1 MAKRTALITRA
12 AGGIGLETAKRLLSD
27 GWRVGLLDLAES
39 LPSLLAGLPGAPDD
53 KVAAHCD
60 VADPDSVAA
69 AVEKVRSAL
78 GPIAGVVN
86 NAGIVDHIAPL
97 ARMKP
102 EKWAW
107 ELGVNLTGPFHV
119 IQATAPAMAEAGFG
133 RIVNIASMAARM
145 GLRNQ
150 AAYSSSKAG
159 LLGLARVVVAEYA
172 AFGITCNTVLPGM
185 MATPKVLGMP
195 PHILELSTAG
205 VPCGR
210 IGRLDE
216 IAALIAFLMS
226 DVAGYIN
233 GAEIAIDGGSGA
245 NVTSLS
251 GSRKAAPGAP

>member
-1 MAKRTALITRA
+1 MSKRTALITGA
-12 AGGIGLETAKRLLSD
+12 AGGIGLETARKLLND
-27 GWRVGLLDLAES
+27 GWKVGLLDVADT
-39 LPSLLAGLPGAPDD
+39 LPSLLEGLPGDAED
-53 KVAAHCD
+53 KVAARCD
-60 VADPDSVAA
+60 VADPQSVEA
-69 AVEKVRSAL
+69 AVELVRSAL
-78 GPIAGVVN
+78 GPIDGVVN
-86 NAGIVDHIAPL
+86 NAGIVDHIAPI

-107 ELGVNLTGPFHV
+107 ELGVNLSGPFHV
-119 IQATAPAMAEAGFG
+119 IQLTAPTMAEAGFG

-172 AFGITCNTVLPGM
+172 AFGVTCNTVLPGM
-185 MATPKVLGMP
+185 IATPKVLGMP
-195 PHILELSTAG
+195 PHILERAGAG

-226 DVAGYIN
+226 DIAGYIN

-251 GSRKAAPGAP
+251 GSRKT

>member
-1 MAKRTALITRA
+1 MAKRTALITGT
-12 AGGIGLETAKRLLSD
+12 AGGIGLETARRLLGD
-27 GWRVGLLDLAES
+27 GWRVALLDVAES
-39 LPSLLAGLPGAPDD
+39 LPTLLDALPGAPED
-53 KVAAHCD
+53 KMAARCD
-60 VADPDSVAA
+60 VADPRSVAA
-69 AVEKVRSAL
+69 AVEAASAAL
-78 GPIAGVVN
+78 GPIEGVVN

-107 ELGVNLTGPFHV
+107 ELGVNLSGPFHL
-119 IQATAPAMAEAGFG
+119 IQLTAPAMAEAGFG

-172 AFGITCNTVLPGM
+172 AFGVTCNTVLPGM
-185 MATPKVLGMP
+185 MATPKVLAMP
-195 PHILELSTAG
+195 PHILDRATAG

-226 DVAGYIN
+226 DIAGYIN

-251 GSRKAAPGAP
+251 GRRER

>member
-1 MAKRTALITRA
+1 MGKRTALITGA
-12 AGGIGLETAKRLLSD
+12 AGGIGLETARRLLDD
-27 GWRVGLLDLAES
+27 GWKVGLLDVADA
-39 LPSLLAGLPGAPDD
+39 LPSLLEGLPGGDED
-53 KVAAHCD
+53 KVAARCD
-60 VADPDSVAA
+60 VADPQSVVA
-69 AVEKVRSAL
+69 AVELVRSAL
-78 GPIAGVVN
+78 GPIEGVVN
-86 NAGIVDHIAPL
+86 NAGIVDHIAPM

-107 ELGVNLTGPFHV
+107 ELGVNLSGPFHV
-119 IQATAPAMAEAGFG
+119 IQLTAPAMAEAGFG

-172 AFGITCNTVLPGM
+172 AFGVTCNTVLPGM
-185 MATPKVLGMP
+185 IATPKVLGMP
-195 PHILELSTAG
+195 PHILERASAG

-226 DVAGYIN
+226 DIAGYIN

-251 GSRKAAPGAP
+251 GSRKT